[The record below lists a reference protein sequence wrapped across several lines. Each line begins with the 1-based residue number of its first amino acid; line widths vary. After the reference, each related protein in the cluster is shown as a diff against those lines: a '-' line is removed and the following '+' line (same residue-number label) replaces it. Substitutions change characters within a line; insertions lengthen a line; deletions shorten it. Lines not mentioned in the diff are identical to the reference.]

1 MTNKLSVRL
10 DRTEKDIAEKILF
23 GRAEQDEIG
32 KTVFFVGAGCSVTAG
47 IPTVK
52 DIAQRMVCEV
62 VSRFDRGKLVADQ
75 AYTALVAA
83 NKIIDSRDAK
93 DSSKIDWYRVYDQ
106 MFQRYYTTP
115 DDVRILFSK
124 IVKEAEGAINWAHLI
139 LGEIV
144 ARKLVST
151 VVTTNFDQLVLS
163 GMVRAGVIPVVCD
176 GIESLNRISGQP
188 SHPQLVEIHGSRH
201 TYTLRNAPEDV
212 ASVRDN
218 PMATTAIQTLL
229 QHASTFVVVGYGG
242 REDGVMDLLV
252 RAAETFPD
260 KNLFWVAHSNR
271 YEDLS
276 EKAMAFLK
284 TSRNGAALLGRDA
297 DKFFFELSKELRI
310 GAPSA
315 IANPLAVFDQWVKT
329 AQLATTQDT
338 DIRNELK
345 RASDQLNF
353 LKECLAAKATKPLA
367 DELRE
372 KRLAGDL
379 KRAWALVESAMLR
392 QADLFGWTDNDLLE
406 AARVCLDYGDG
417 RPDPRPL
424 QLAVKMIEL
433 LSKRTSPDHDQ
444 YVQCQFLLGR
454 ASQSLGE
461 REAGNAR
468 LEQAV
473 TAYRVVLEMT
483 TRERVPLRWATAQN
497 NLGNVLWRL
506 GERES
511 GTARLKEAV
520 EAYRAALAEWTRE
533 RVPLDWAMTQNNLGN
548 ALQTLGERESGTA
561 RLEEAVAAY
570 GAALEERT
578 RERVPL
584 DWAMTQNNL
593 GTALST
599 LGERTSGTALLEEAV
614 AACRAALEE
623 WTRERVPLD
632 WAGTQN
638 NLGNA
643 LRTLGERESGTAQ
656 LEEAVAAYRAAL
668 EERTRERVP
677 LDWAGTLGE
686 LGRTQGLL
694 AERTN
699 GIALAQ
705 QALENLK
712 TAIQVSEQGGHEF
725 NARNFTEAAKKIE
738 AILQTLRGERT

>member
-1 MTNKLSVRL
+1 MTNKLSVRI

-23 GRAEQDEIG
+23 GRAGQDEIG

-75 AYTALVAA
+75 AYTALVAD

-297 DKFFFELSKELRI
+297 DKFFFELSKELSI

-329 AQLATTQDT
+329 AQLATSQDT

-379 KRAWALVESAMLR
+379 KRAWALVESALQRKMDLSEW
-392 QADLFGWTDNDLLE
+392 ADDDLLE

-444 YVQCQFLLGR
+444 YVQYQFLLGR
-454 ASQSLGE
+454 AAQSLGE

-473 TAYRVVLEMT
+473 A
-483 TRERVPLRWATAQN
+483 
-497 NLGNVLWRL
+497 
-506 GERES
+506 
-511 GTARLKEAV
+511 
-520 EAYRAALAEWTRE
+520 AYRAVLGEWTRE
-533 RVPLDWAMTQNNLGN
+533 RAPLNWAMTQNNLGI

-570 GAALEERT
+570 GAALEEQT

-584 DWAMTQNNL
+584 DWATTQNNL
-593 GTALST
+593 GIAL
-599 LGERTSGTALLEEAV
+599 
-614 AACRAALEE
+614 AA
-623 WTRERVPLD
+623 
-632 WAGTQN
+632 
-638 NLGNA
+638 
-643 LRTLGERESGTAQ
+643 LGERESGTAR
-656 LEEAVAAYRAAL
+656 LEESVAAYRAAL

-694 AERTN
+694 AGRTN
-699 GIALAQ
+699 DIALAE

-712 TAIQVSEQGGHEF
+712 TAAQVSEQGGHEF
-725 NARNFTEAAKKIE
+725 NARIFTQAAKKVE